1 MVMRSGALGDFVLT
15 LPAINALRHHFPQAH
30 ITLVGRP
37 AYTRLAHPTAV
48 IDQDSAA
55 LAPLYVPLPLPVKT
69 LDLFAEVDFIL
80 AYAADS
86 DGVLTTHLAE
96 LAPNALVWDPRPVD
110 SEDHMVDYLL
120 TPIERLGIDPT
131 SKVPQVR
138 LVQENRTYATQ
149 LWREHNFSD
158 DLIALHPGS
167 GGARKCWPLARY
179 IDLADALEQH
189 RQRAIFLCGPADR
202 ALIKQLAQ
210 TPFPLICPPTP
221 LDLAAVLER
230 IALLVGNDS
239 GPGHLAAALG
249 VPTISLFGP
258 TDPSIWQPRSF
269 SARIIRAPDGQLAAL
284 AVDSVLKLCLNLLN
298 IRGNDYGRPF

>member
-1 MVMRSGALGDFVLT
+1 MAQNWTKIMVMRSGALGDFVLT

-167 GGARKCWPLARY
+167 GGARKCWPLAR
-179 IDLADALEQH
+179 
-189 RQRAIFLCGPADR
+189 
-202 ALIKQLAQ
+202 
-210 TPFPLICPPTP
+210 
-221 LDLAAVLER
+221 
-230 IALLVGNDS
+230 
-239 GPGHLAAALG
+239 
-249 VPTISLFGP
+249 
-258 TDPSIWQPRSF
+258 
-269 SARIIRAPDGQLAAL
+269 
-284 AVDSVLKLCLNLLN
+284 
-298 IRGNDYGRPF
+298 